1 VYTLRQKQKQKKNTP
16 FCTYMNGKQNWAQL
30 LVIFPWPTLFN

>member
-1 VYTLRQKQKQKKNTP
+1 
-16 FCTYMNGKQNWAQL
+16 MNGKQNWAQL